1 MAHHGNEIFAAARA
15 KGVIVAYEA
24 AVAGGVPIIKAL
36 REGLAANRI
45 EWVVGIIN
53 GTSNFILTMMREKRV
68 SFAEALAAAQAAGYA
83 EADPTFDVEGV
94 DAAHKLSL
102 ISSIAFGTPIN
113 FEKVSEE
120 GISTLSQEDIAYA
133 ENFGYRI
140 KLLGIAKRTAKGIE
154 QRVHPTLVP
163 MRRLLANVDGVMNAV
178 VVKGDAV
185 GSTLYYGPGAG
196 GRATASAVIADLLD
210 VVRMRDAGRE
220 HQVPVLGFSEPD
232 TSVAWLDMDETV
244 SSYYLRITVVD
255 RPGVLAEVSRIFAD
269 NAISIEC
276 LVQREAVI
284 GEDRTDV
291 VLMTHSAREGNVRK
305 AVAAIE
311 ALESVCARI
320 VLLRKEELN

>member
-1 MAHHGNEIFAAARA
+1 M
-15 KGVIVAYEA
+15 
-24 AVAGGVPIIKAL
+24 L
-36 REGLAANRI
+36 
-45 EWVVGIIN
+45 
-53 GTSNFILTMMREKRV
+53 
-68 SFAEALAAAQAAGYA
+68 
-83 EADPTFDVEGV
+83 
-94 DAAHKLSL
+94 
-102 ISSIAFGTPIN
+102 
-113 FEKVSEE
+113 
-120 GISTLSQEDIAYA
+120 
-133 ENFGYRI
+133 
-140 KLLGIAKRTAKGIE
+140 
-154 QRVHPTLVP
+154 
-163 MRRLLANVDGVMNAV
+163 
-178 VVKGDAV
+178 
-185 GSTLYYGPGAG
+185 
-196 GRATASAVIADLLD
+196 
-210 VVRMRDAGRE
+210 DAGRE

-291 VLMTHSAREGNVRK
+291 RK